1 MIYQK
6 VLFSKDECN
15 RILNEHNTFVK
26 SKIVHNSSLYKEDNL
41 IRTSN
46 ESTIPLSFELKTLLL
61 NKLSFLGINSLPNYN
76 KVLRYE
82 KGQEFKKHQDTGSDS
97 ITIKRYK
104 TLIIQLSDEIEYEG
118 GELIIW
124 DTNEIIADK
133 HIGNFIMFD
142 SSSYHQAKPI
152 LDGIRYV
159 FVMWLEKQ
167 NLNNQK
173 SHLI

>member
-61 NKLSFLGINSLPNYN
+61 NKLKELYKDLKWDFPPLNSNVT
-76 KVLRYE
+76 K
-82 KGQEFKKHQDTGSDS
+82 FF
-97 ITIKRYK
+97 
-104 TLIIQLSDEIEYEG
+104 
-118 GELIIW
+118 
-124 DTNEIIADK
+124 A
-133 HIGNFIMFD
+133 F
-142 SSSYHQAKPI
+142 
-152 LDGIRYV
+152 
-159 FVMWLEKQ
+159 
-167 NLNNQK
+167 
-173 SHLI
+173 